1 MKCKKVSEQLH
12 DAIDGLLAEDA
23 QQAFTD
29 HLASCDSCREEY
41 AFMKNILDETAEL
54 PKSIQPDRDLWDGI
68 LAKLDTKPESVNVV
82 TFPKQIKRWAPMVA
96 VAALI
101 LVVASL
107 QSFGPNS
114 ATDPIA
120 KENPSLSANA
130 PDEKIVALEA
140 QYSDA
145 RTTLMQALDAR
156 KQELPEELVA
166 TIEENLNI
174 IENAV
179 VDINRA
185 LTENPGNPELERMLH
200 AAYQSEVSLLQAVVG
215 VESDES

>member
-1 MKCKKVSEQLH
+1 MNCEKTLEQLH

-29 HLASCDSCREEY
+29 HLADCDSCREEY
-41 AFMKNILDETAEL
+41 AFMKNILAETAEL
-54 PKSIQPDRDLWDGI
+54 PKNIQPDRDLWDDI
-68 LAKLDTKPESVNVV
+68 LAKLDVEAKPANVV
-82 TFPKQIKRWAPMVA
+82 TFPKQIKRWAPLVA

-107 QSFGPNS
+107 QSFGPDT
-114 ATDPIA
+114 ATDPVTKETTVAIA
-120 KENPSLSANA
+120 NT
-130 PDEKIVALEA
+130 PDEEIVALEA
-140 QYSDA
+140 QYADA
-145 RTTLMQALDAR
+145 RTTLMQALEAR
-156 KQELPEELVA
+156 KQELPEDLVA

-185 LTENPGNPELERMLH
+185 LAENPENPELERMLH